1 MIRIA
6 VVGTPRSGNSWIR
19 GVLRDTLDL
28 KEYAVH
34 NYTELPKNI
43 EDKVIIQIHWPRE
56 PIFQNFLM
64 NNGFKILVPARHPLD
79 VLVSALHFVRREPQ
93 TGRWLEGNAEIPVDF
108 SKESPSSPGF
118 EHYALSFGAENLL
131 SVSYQWSFDA
141 KATLVRYE
149 SLVCSPKTEFQT
161 LVESL
166 GCTAAKLDPALESNS
181 FKAFRNTHNKYG
193 WQGTP
198 GLWQK
203 LIPWSLARHIRARHR
218 ATFDRLGYGVPFYIL
233 GKRRAGAAWEKLAI

>member
-1 MIRIA
+1 MIRVA

-19 GVLRDTLDL
+19 GVIRDTLSL

-34 NYTELPKNI
+34 NYHDLP
-43 EDKVIIQIHWPRE
+43 ETLEERVIIQIHWPRE
-56 PIFQNFLM
+56 PGFQKFLKEH
-64 NNGFKILVPARHPLD
+64 GFQVIVPARHPLD

-93 TGRWLEGNAEIPVDF
+93 TGRWLEGNAEIPPDF
-108 SKESPSSPGF
+108 AKESPLSPGF

-131 SVSYQWSFDA
+131 SVSYQWSFDT

-149 SLVCSPKTEFQT
+149 SLVCSPKQEFTT
-161 LVESL
+161 LMDSL
-166 GCTAAKLDPALESNS
+166 GYTRERLGPALESNS
-181 FKAFRNTHNKYG
+181 FKAFSNTNNKHG

-203 LIPWSLARHIRARHR
+203 LIPWSIARHIRARHQ
-218 ATFDRLGYGVPFYIL
+218 TIFERLGYDVPFYIL
-233 GKRRAGAAWEKLAI
+233 GNRMAGATWEKLAI